1 MNELALF
8 AGVGGGLLASKV
20 LGWRT
25 VCAVEY
31 SEWNA
36 GVLAQRQNDG
46 ILEPFPIWDDVRT
59 FDSNRWRG
67 SVDIVSGGFPCQ
79 AFSTAA
85 RGRNIAE
92 KNLWRE
98 MRRIICD
105 VEPRFV
111 FGENVSAKAIDAACD
126 DLEPLGYKTRAITL
140 SAQDMGA
147 DHIRE
152 RHWFLAYADD
162 KSELLRAVNAEM
174 ARSTGIYSRVWETF
188 PDDPGVVNGLARRVE
203 RYTATGNGQVPIVA
217 INALLT
223 LAGA

>member
-8 AGVGGGLLASKV
+8 AGAGGGLLASKI

-25 VCAVEY
+25 VGAVEC

-46 ILEPFPIWDDVRT
+46 LLEPFPIWNDVQS
-59 FDSNRWRG
+59 FDGSQWRG
-67 SVDIVSGGFPCQ
+67 VIDVVSGGFPCQ

-85 RGRNIAE
+85 RGRNIAG
-92 KNLWRE
+92 KDLWPE
-98 MRRIICD
+98 MRRIVCD

-111 FGENVSAKAIDAACD
+111 FGENVSKSAIDKACD
-126 DLEPLGYKTRAITL
+126 DLDALGYETRAISL
-140 SAQDMGA
+140 SAQDLGS

-162 KSELLRAVNAEM
+162 KSELLRGINAEM
-174 ARSTGIYSRVWETF
+174 ASRQGVHRGVWTSF
-188 PDDPGVVNGLARRVE
+188 PDDPRMDDGVAHRVE
-203 RYTATGNGQVPIVA
+203 RYTATGNGQVPCVA
-217 INALLT
+217 VAALLS
-223 LAGA
+223 LVG